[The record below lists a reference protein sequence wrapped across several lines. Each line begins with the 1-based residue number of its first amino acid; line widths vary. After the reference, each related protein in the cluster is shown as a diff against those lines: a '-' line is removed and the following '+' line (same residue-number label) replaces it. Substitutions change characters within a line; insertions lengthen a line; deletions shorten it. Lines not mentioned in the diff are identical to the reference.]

1 MNHLKQFKNI
11 HIGEDI
17 YVIAS
22 GKSVDYIDESFFDNK
37 ITIGMNQVF
46 KKIKCNYLVRK
57 EAELIEEVIQQ
68 AHVSTIHFISKGA
81 CGSCH
86 PNNIKRTK
94 LVLQHVDMSN
104 IVVYD
109 HLQNN
114 GPAPI
119 QTLPQ
124 DDMLVVS
131 HSTITSAIHL
141 AAYMGAKNIILVGH
155 DCGSINGECNFIG
168 YHNKDTYKIA
178 WNNGKDDYLQWLKS
192 IEDNTIRLKKLLQR
206 KYKCNI
212 HSLNP
217 FINFNLEGYHYE
229 K

>member
-1 MNHLKQFKNI
+1 MKHLKQFKNI
-11 HIGEDI
+11 HVGKDI

-22 GKSVDYIDESFFDNK
+22 GKSVDYIDETFFNNK

-46 KKIKCNYLVRK
+46 KKIKCDYLVRK
-57 EAELIEEVIQQ
+57 EAELIEEVLQQ
-68 AHVSTIHFISKGA
+68 VHVSTIHFISKGA

-168 YHNKDTYKIA
+168 YHSKDTYKIA
-178 WNNGKDDYLQWLKS
+178 WSNGKDDYLQWLKS
-192 IEDNTIRLKKLLQR
+192 IEDNTICLKNLLQQ

-212 HSLNP
+212 YSLNP
-217 FINFNLEGYHYE
+217 FINFNLEGNRYE